1 MTPTDVLE
9 AAKSAHSKQMAV
21 VCDGADECQDL
32 LHRLLQLDDTRHLL
46 RHSYETMSCTLRA
59 GTVIV
64 RFVCLADIRDR
75 SALDKQRFSVI
86 LVSHTVRDITRE
98 LLLQLFP
105 RECRWVG
112 ARSVDYPLSQPGAA
126 QCTAPV

>member
-1 MTPTDVLE
+1 MTPHDVLE

-21 VCDGADECQDL
+21 VCDGDDECQDVMY
-32 LHRLLQLDDTRHLL
+32 RLLQLDEARHLM
-46 RHSYETMSCTLRA
+46 RHSFETMSCTLRA

-64 RFVCLADIRDR
+64 RFISLADIRDR

-112 ARSVDYPLSQPGAA
+112 APSVVYPISQPGAA
-126 QCTAPV
+126 PCAATF